1 MRDAQDVDVLTDNRS
16 PRAWS
21 ALRWSLPTAVTI
33 IVIDQ
38 LTKEWALNTL
48 APGPCSEPDA
58 CIDLFAGVR
67 FNLVFNTGAAFSG
80 GRGYGP
86 LIGVLA
92 MVMTGVLIY
101 LSTRRQDRF
110 GIVLFGALAGG
121 AVGNLIDRIFRA
133 DDGPLSGAVIDFIDV
148 GWWPVFNIADMA
160 IVVGVVSIIAH
171 AFVVGEPIVD
181 PADADADGSRV
192 EDDETGDTV
201 GPDSPDSPDSP
212 DMVTDPGDDG
222 AALAADD
229 PDHHRGPDID
239 DGDPARDGDG
249 DVEAVTGRSGDRPE

>member
-1 MRDAQDVDVLTDNRS
+1 
-16 PRAWS
+16 
-21 ALRWSLPTAVTI
+21 VTI

-58 CIDLFAGVR
+58 CIDLIAGVR

-86 LIGVLA
+86 LIGMLA

-110 GIVLFGALAGG
+110 GIILFGALAGG
-121 AVGNLIDRIFRA
+121 AVGNLLDRIFRA

-171 AFVVGEPIVD
+171 AFLVGEPIVD
-181 PADADADGSRV
+181 PGDGDGSRV
-192 EDDETGDTV
+192 EAGRDDDTGDTD
-201 GPDSPDSPDSP
+201 GPDGPDRA
-212 DMVTDPGDDG
+212 TDPGEDG

-229 PDHHRGPDID
+229 PDHHRGPDVD
-239 DGDPARDGDG
+239 DDDPARDGDG

>member
-1 MRDAQDVDVLTDNRS
+1 MRDAQDVDVLTDHRS
-16 PRAWS
+16 SRAWS

-48 APGPCSEPDA
+48 APGPCSQPDA
-58 CIDLFAGVR
+58 CIDLVAGVR

-80 GRGYGP
+80 GRGFGP

-92 MVMTGVLIY
+92 MIMTGVLIY

-160 IVVGVVSIIAH
+160 IVIGVVSIIAH
-171 AFVVGEPIVD
+171 AFLVGEPIVD
-181 PADADADGSRV
+181 PPGPDTAESDGTVGGESDDLADVDGSSAMGGEPLTTDADPDVGPNQA
-192 EDDETGDTV
+192 TGDPV
-201 GPDSPDSPDSP
+201 R
-212 DMVTDPGDDG
+212 DD
-222 AALAADD
+222 
-229 PDHHRGPDID
+229 
-239 DGDPARDGDG
+239 DG
-249 DVEAVTGRSGDRPE
+249 DVEAVTGPTGDRPE